1 MTKRMMRALAAGLL
15 VCMLAGSAAA
25 TDWGDNYDPFVE
37 LPPATSEQAE
47 QTEQT
52 DGTTEAQRF
61 SDVAATDWYYSVVMQ
76 LVEAGT
82 IDGFPD
88 GTFRPKNTV
97 TTGQALKM
105 ILLAAG
111 YPEPARA
118 ASHWARGY
126 LDFAIEQ
133 GFVTRF
139 KEITDLDVPISR
151 ALVAQIAA
159 KAMGLTRPET
169 VEISFTDTDDDNV
182 LALAAAGIV
191 DGYKDGTFLPSK
203 SLTRAELAAITARI
217 TNYLAPA
224 IPDSPNS
231 GDTDLDDNTPIT
243 LRTTE
248 NGVAFIKAREGFRA
262 TAYWDY
268 SQYSIGYGSR
278 CEANEYPNGITQEQ
292 ADRLLRKKLQEF
304 ETKLDAFLTKN
315 NLTLND
321 TQYDALISLTYNI
334 GSTWMNGTRLASYLA
349 SGQYT
354 HNELASAM
362 GIWCH
367 VTDKSGTAIH
377 DGLIARRILEIQ
389 LFLYGDYSGSSS
401 PSYHYVKFETE
412 QGKVEVDIAFYE
424 SGSAFTP
431 YFKASCDTDTFL
443 GWYKADGTELR
454 EGDSVTQDMTL
465 TAQWAGQTAG
475 TGESG
480 TGTSGDTEFDWWS

>member
-1 MTKRMMRALAAGLL
+1 MTTRMTRALAAGLL

-25 TDWGDNYDPFVE
+25 TDWDDNYDPFVE

-111 YPEPARA
+111 YPEPERA

-231 GDTDLDDNTPIT
+231 GDTDLDDNTPIM

-304 ETKLDAFLTKN
+304 EAKLDAFLAKN
-315 NLTLND
+315 NLTLSN

-349 SGQYT
+349 GGQ
-354 HNELASAM
+354 NAQRAGLR
-362 GIWCH
+362 
-367 VTDKSGTAIH
+367 
-377 DGLIARRILEIQ
+377 DGHLVPR
-389 LFLYGDYSGSSS
+389 
-401 PSYHYVKFETE
+401 
-412 QGKVEVDIAFYE
+412 
-424 SGSAFTP
+424 
-431 YFKASCDTDTFL
+431 
-443 GWYKADGTELR
+443 DG
-454 EGDSVTQDMTL
+454 
-465 TAQWAGQTAG
+465 
-475 TGESG
+475 
-480 TGTSGDTEFDWWS
+480 

>member
-25 TDWGDNYDPFVE
+25 TNWDDNYDPFVE
-37 LPPATSEQAE
+37 LPPETSEQAE
-47 QTEQT
+47 QTEQR

-111 YPEPARA
+111 YPEPERA

-224 IPDSPNS
+224 TPDS

-248 NGVAFIKAREGFRA
+248 SGVAFIKAREGFRA

-268 SQYSIGYGSR
+268 SQ
-278 CEANEYPNGITQEQ
+278 
-292 ADRLLRKKLQEF
+292 
-304 ETKLDAFLTKN
+304 
-315 NLTLND
+315 
-321 TQYDALISLTYNI
+321 
-334 GSTWMNGTRLASYLA
+334 
-349 SGQYT
+349 
-354 HNELASAM
+354 
-362 GIWCH
+362 
-367 VTDKSGTAIH
+367 
-377 DGLIARRILEIQ
+377 
-389 LFLYGDYSGSSS
+389 
-401 PSYHYVKFETE
+401 
-412 QGKVEVDIAFYE
+412 
-424 SGSAFTP
+424 
-431 YFKASCDTDTFL
+431 
-443 GWYKADGTELR
+443 
-454 EGDSVTQDMTL
+454 
-465 TAQWAGQTAG
+465 
-475 TGESG
+475 
-480 TGTSGDTEFDWWS
+480 